1 MRGGDQKAEGKPLK
15 PPASAGWD
23 CLYRR
28 LPTELSA
35 KAAAAAIRENPE
47 NGIRVENGSPHSA
60 KGDAMEPIPLG
71 AVDEKGVFSTGRK
84 WMPGRT
90 IRIGFLEG
98 DPVVQQRV
106 AQCAM
111 EWTRYANI
119 KFQFVPPGEPAEVR
133 IAFQPGG
140 SYSLLGTD
148 ALSVPQGQLTMNF
161 GWLNPGSDE
170 PTLTSVVL
178 HEFGHM
184 LGLIHEHMHPGGQI
198 KWNYPVALAY
208 YQRTQGW
215 DEAMVKAQVFDV
227 YYNSDADATQFVD
240 TASIMMY
247 PIPEGLAN
255 IVVGWNT
262 QLSPTDIEFIGAT
275 IIHPLASSRRS
286 SESAARRFSE
296 RCGVT
301 KPPRT
306 GFGCGRGGSI
316 WSRCATSRWKFWWP
330 TDRGRWPQ
338 ANRSGRREA

>member
-1 MRGGDQKAEGKPLK
+1 M

-28 LPTELSA
+28 LPTELAA

-47 NGIRVENGSPHSA
+47 NGIRFENGRPHST
-60 KGDAMEPIPLG
+60 KGDALEPIPLG
-71 AVDEKGVFSTGRK
+71 AVDEKGVMSTGRK

-148 ALSVPQGQLTMNF
+148 ALSVPQNQLTMNF

-184 LGLIHEHMHPGGQI
+184 LGLVHEHMHPGGQI

-262 QLSPTDIEFIGAT
+262 QLSPRDIEFIGRHYYPPPGLQPTELGIGGSPVFGAVRSDQA
-275 IIHPLASSRRS
+275 ASY
-286 SESAARRFSE
+286 RFRVRE
-296 RCGVT
+296 
-301 KPPRT
+301 
-306 GFGCGRGGSI
+306 GGSI
-316 WSRCATSRWKFWWP
+316 WSRCATPRWKFWWP
-330 TDRGRWPQ
+330 TDRGRCSQ

>member
-1 MRGGDQKAEGKPLK
+1 MHSSRLVAFAAFALLSLVLFSPARGQDQKAEGKPLK

-28 LPTELSA
+28 LPTELA
-35 KAAAAAIRENPE
+35 ARAAAAAIRENPE
-47 NGIRVENGSPHSA
+47 NGIRVENGRPHST
-60 KGDAMEPIPLG
+60 KGDALEPIPLG
-71 AVDEKGVFSTGRK
+71 AVDEKGVVSTGRK

-90 IRIGFLEG
+90 IIIGFLEG
-98 DPVVQQRV
+98 DPVVQQGV

-119 KFQFVPPGEPAEVR
+119 RFQFVPPGQPAEVR

-170 PTLTSVVL
+170 PTLRSVVL

-184 LGLIHEHMHPGGQI
+184 LGLVHEHMHPGGQI

-208 YQRTQGW
+208 YERTQGW

-227 YYNSDADATQFVD
+227 YYNSDA
-240 TASIMMY
+240 
-247 PIPEGLAN
+247 
-255 IVVGWNT
+255 
-262 QLSPTDIEFIGAT
+262 
-275 IIHPLASSRRS
+275 
-286 SESAARRFSE
+286 
-296 RCGVT
+296 
-301 KPPRT
+301 
-306 GFGCGRGGSI
+306 
-316 WSRCATSRWKFWWP
+316 
-330 TDRGRWPQ
+330 
-338 ANRSGRREA
+338 